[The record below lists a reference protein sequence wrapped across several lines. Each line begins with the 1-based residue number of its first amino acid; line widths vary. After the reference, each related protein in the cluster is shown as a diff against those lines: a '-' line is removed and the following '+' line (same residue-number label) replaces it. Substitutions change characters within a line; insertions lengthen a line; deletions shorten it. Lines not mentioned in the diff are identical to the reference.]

1 MIVDYSAM
9 TIDQINLI
17 NEYCKDDMRK
27 LKQICYFVWGKKGLP
42 NCYYDDLYDD
52 AMNVLSESVI
62 TFNPDGGAS
71 FKTYLTNNIHMSYG
85 QWYRDTHLRSKR
97 SNLLLDENGK
107 IKKDKNGNP
116 IIIHNVSLD
125 APTPDC
131 LDMIERISLNYN
143 LEDEIIGNN
152 RPESVSDK
160 TKEYLNNLPKD
171 QRKVAYLIM
180 DGYSCCCSAN

>member
-1 MIVDYSAM
+1 MVIDYSEM
-9 TIDQINLI
+9 TEEQISII

-42 NCYYDDLYDD
+42 NCYHDDLYDD

-107 IKKDKNGNP
+107 IKFYDFRYKNIIIEFNGDYWHGNP
-116 IIIHNVSLD
+116 IIYKENDIVKVYYNKQDPNHN
-125 APTPDC
+125 
-131 LDMIERISLNYN
+131 DM
-143 LEDEIIGNN
+143 LEGKGNIIIALFSIG
-152 RPESVSDK
+152 VI
-160 TKEYLNNLPKD
+160 
-171 QRKVAYLIM
+171 IM
-180 DGYSCCCSAN
+180 SIYSMVQIKSNKIA